1 MNRDSNPLV
10 FMFSLLLALGLQV
23 LALPDFIA
31 SFRPLLLALTL
42 AYWAVYAPE
51 MPALLAAWLL
61 GLCCD
66 VLYGAP
72 LGQYAL
78 GLVTVAYAARRLS
91 GTLLSFPLWQA
102 TLMLV
107 PVWAIY
113 IFLMFWIDGLTH
125 HPAAPLHRWLPLIST
140 SLLWPLIA
148 GMLGDMRSR
157 RNHRGILP

>member
-10 FMFSLLLALGLQV
+10 FLFSLLLALVLQMV
-23 LALPDFIA
+23 QLPDA
-31 SFRPLLLALTL
+31 DRRPFRPLLLALTL

-91 GTLLSFPLWQA
+91 DTLLAFPLWQA
-102 TLMLV
+102 TLALV
-107 PVWAIY
+107 PVWALY

-125 HPAAPLHRWLPLIST
+125 HPPIRCT
-140 SLLWPLIA
+140 A
-148 GMLGDMRSR
+148 GCPCSPPACCGPWS
-157 RNHRGILP
+157 PACWEA